1 MPSKRRMPAA
11 SAVMPPKSK
20 RLEARVTVA
29 QKRLL
34 QRAAELEGRS
44 LTDFLVASAQEAA
57 KRTIRDHEIMRL
69 NGEDREIFISSLL
82 NPPRPSAKLVE
93 SAGRYRRMMR

>member
-1 MPSKRRMPAA
+1 MPAA
-11 SAVMPPKSK
+11 SAVMPLKSE
-20 RLEARVTVA
+20 RLEARITVA

-57 KRTIRDHEIMRL
+57 KRTIQEHEIMKL
-69 NGEDREIFISSLL
+69 NGEDREIFISAVL
-82 NPPRPSAKLVE
+82 NPPQPSAKLVE
-93 SAGRYRRMMR
+93 AARRYRRMMR

>member
-1 MPSKRRMPAA
+1 MPL
-11 SAVMPPKSK
+11 KSE
-20 RLEARVTVA
+20 RLEARITVA

-57 KRTIRDHEIMRL
+57 KRTIQEHETMKL
-69 NGEDREIFISSLL
+69 NEEDREIFISAVL
-82 NPPRPSAKLVE
+82 NPPQPSAKLVE
-93 SAGRYRRMMR
+93 AARRYGRIMR